1 MNEFCP
7 RCGAVF
13 APDPNLEFATTQVL
27 CVDCGLSMEDP
38 PPMLAPSDNDD
49 DQIAYDLVEWPAGD
63 RTIATADLVEL
74 GIPYRWE
81 GNLVLIVPADTEE
94 QVDAILDEID
104 ENAMT
109 DDDVDGEA
117 LLAEDSG
124 EDGGEEAATA
134 MSDLFIA
141 ADALQHGSFDEE
153 RVVEFMEAAT
163 AAGQVLPPY
172 GIEARVWS
180 RIQTAAAEIA
190 ATLEKGDQEGTAAGA
205 AADLRNLLRQYV

>member
-1 MNEFCP
+1 LNEFCP

-13 APDPNLEFATTQVL
+13 APDPNLEFASTQVL
-27 CVDCGLSMEDP
+27 CVDCGLSLEDP
-38 PPMLAPSDNDD
+38 PPLLAPSDNDD
-49 DQIAYDLVEWPAGD
+49 DQIAYDLVEWPPED

-81 GNLVLIVPADTEE
+81 DNIVLIVPAAAEE

-109 DDDVDGEA
+109 GDEAGGDA
-117 LLAEDSG
+117 LLPDDGG

-141 ADALQHGSFDEE
+141 ADGLQHGSFDEE

-163 AAGQVLPPY
+163 AVGQVLPPY

-180 RIQTAAAEIA
+180 RIQAAAAEIA
-190 ATLEKGDQEGTAAGA
+190 ATLEKGDEEDTAADA
-205 AADLRNLLRQYV
+205 AAELRNLLRQYV